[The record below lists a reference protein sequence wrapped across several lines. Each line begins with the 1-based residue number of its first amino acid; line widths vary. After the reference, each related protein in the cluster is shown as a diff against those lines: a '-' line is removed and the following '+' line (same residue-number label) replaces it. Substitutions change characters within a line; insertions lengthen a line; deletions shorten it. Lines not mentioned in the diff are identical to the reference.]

1 MRQSRQKQAAV
12 EKSLS
17 RPSCA
22 SATQLGNAQWLFG
35 EFEIKPYFFQ
45 KNQNTLAQLGRDK
58 DFSTA
63 ACFCLDCLIMQE

>member
-22 SATQLGNAQWLFG
+22 SATQLGNAQWFFG
-35 EFEIKPYFFQ
+35 GFEIKPYLKKKF
-45 KNQNTLAQLGRDK
+45 
-58 DFSTA
+58 
-63 ACFCLDCLIMQE
+63 